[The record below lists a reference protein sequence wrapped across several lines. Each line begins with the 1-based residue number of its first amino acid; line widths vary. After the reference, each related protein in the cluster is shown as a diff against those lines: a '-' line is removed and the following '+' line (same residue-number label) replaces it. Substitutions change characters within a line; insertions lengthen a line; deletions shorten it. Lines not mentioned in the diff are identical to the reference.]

1 MTTRK
6 VKQDATAL
14 NERAFRFR
22 GRDCVM
28 KLTSPLADEYRY
40 TMAGSAGIL
49 WEFSGGLAKLKSPQ
63 RVRGH
68 YVPAT
73 FSITGLGFDEFTF
86 SIKLNAKQPKDA
98 SAIVLDEINIRG
110 DNNSGEM
117 ILPLDRMRV
126 YAVQLAGV
134 FGTAY
139 PPNFRE
145 YYADGVS
152 YYDAGDTGSIE
163 VERYGYRVSEKD
175 AADFTARPR
184 RNSGIVRDE
193 LLRATAKS
201 FSQYAGHHGRYQY
214 IADELNKQFPNAV
227 ITYRNAKELVANC
240 RSKEIGLLPPTGR
253 TRKKTITKK
262 TITKKTT
269 TKKVGKK

>member
-1 MTTRK
+1 M
-6 VKQDATAL
+6 
-14 NERAFRFR
+14 
-22 GRDCVM
+22 
-28 KLTSPLADEYRY
+28 
-40 TMAGSAGIL
+40 
-49 WEFSGGLAKLKSPQ
+49 
-63 RVRGH
+63 
-68 YVPAT
+68 
-73 FSITGLGFDEFTF
+73 
-86 SIKLNAKQPKDA
+86 
-98 SAIVLDEINIRG
+98 
-110 DNNSGEM
+110 
-117 ILPLDRMRV
+117 PLDRMRV
-126 YAVQLAGV
+126 YAIQLAGV

-175 AADFTARPR
+175 AADLTTRPR

-201 FSQYAGHHGRYQY
+201 FLQYAGHHGRYQY

-253 TRKKTITKK
+253 TRKKTSTKK
-262 TITKKTT
+262 APTKKA
-269 TKKVGKK
+269 GKK